1 MILCHHDGVGTGK
14 CLLRVHLYRETRR
27 PPPSPQRPFYSV
39 TLVHVPRRFTHNTVC
54 PRAASSHSTIT
65 LHTHTPFPH
74 DGVHSERERDKK
86 ESSSYCIRSY
96 IPSTRVPLS
105 CSLPRCLP
113 PFLPSIHPSSR
124 PPPVDRRL
132 HLRAHNCL
140 PRIVSSLF
148 APSLLRFPFS
158 PRGRTN
164 AQSSLSLSRQIIKR
178 RLRRSQSTELR

>member
-1 MILCHHDGVGTGK
+1 MSFACTFV
-14 CLLRVHLYRETRR
+14 RR
-27 PPPSPQRPFYSV
+27 APPPPPSPRPFYSV
-39 TLVHVPRRFTHNTVC
+39 TLVHVPRRFTHYTTLSVLARPPPTPQSRC
-54 PRAASSHSTIT
+54 THPFSSRRR
-65 LHTHTPFPH
+65 
-74 DGVHSERERDKK
+74 SEREREIKK

-113 PFLPSIHPSSR
+113 PSLTSIH
-124 PPPVDRRL
+124 PPVDRRL

-140 PRIVSSLF
+140 PRIVIVSSLF

-164 AQSSLSLSRQIIKR
+164 AQSSLSPNHQAPFEAIAVD
-178 RLRRSQSTELR
+178 